1 MATTRPPTSLPVRRP
16 ARRKADAVGSAVEI
30 GQIAT
35 RQKAD
40 PYPIDQSESVL
51 RALCNEEKNGKIQTE
66 IVEFILVFS

>member
-1 MATTRPPTSLPVRRP
+1 MATIRPLTSLPVRCP

-51 RALCNEEKNGKIQTE
+51 HALCNEKKAEKFK
-66 IVEFILVFS
+66 LK